1 MKKLNLRDLKF
12 FGIYPYDWFNKRF
25 RKQRAVKVTF
35 VGESGRTLTRL
46 LVPRKDSE
54 KGEAVRYRDGFYS
67 FEREATLWD
76 ANLGVPWAIY
86 QVNNPVPMP
95 LRKLDTVQG
104 SAEYQETENGALKLV
119 AQAAEAPE
127 LPEGASARE
136 MELEASRE
144 DPQNGEPVIVQL
156 RVEGLNLD
164 FQEAFHI
171 LGVKTARQLDKAF
184 RAKIVEDVLYAAALD
199 EARKKIDQIWMFS
212 IIGLAVTI
220 LGFVY
225 LYQQLKDINSALETA
240 RALTGLGP

>member
-1 MKKLNLRDLKF
+1 MKKLNLRDVKL
-12 FGIYPYDWFNKRF
+12 FGIYPYDLWNKKF
-25 RKQRAVKVTF
+25 RKSRSVKATF
-35 VGESGRTLTRL
+35 VGESGRTITRI

-76 ANLGVPWAIY
+76 ANLGMPWAIY

-95 LRKLDTVQG
+95 LRRLDVVEG
-104 SAEYQETENGALKLV
+104 SAEFTEEESGGLKTV
-119 AQAAEAPE
+119 RRT
-127 LPEGASARE
+127 EGTESASGDARE
-136 MELEASRE
+136 MELESTRE
-144 DPQNGEPVIVQL
+144 DEQGEPLVVQL

-164 FQEAFHI
+164 FQEAFHV

-199 EARKKIDQIWMFS
+199 EARKKIDQIWLFS
-212 IIGLAVTI
+212 IIGLAVMV

-225 LYQQLKDINSALETA
+225 LYQQLKDINAALDTA
-240 RALTGLGP
+240 RALAGHP

>member
-12 FGIYPYDWFNKRF
+12 FGIYPYDLFNKRF

-95 LRKLDTVQG
+95 LRRLDRVQG
-104 SAEYQETENGALKLV
+104 STAQDEAGHVTATTAQPEEEPAE
-119 AQAAEAPE
+119 
-127 LPEGASARE
+127 RE

-144 DPQNGEPVIVQL
+144 DPETGEPLIVQL

-164 FQEAFHI
+164 FQEAFHV

-212 IIGLAVTI
+212 IIGLAVTV
-220 LGFVY
+220 LGFLYV
-225 LYQQLKDINSALETA
+225 YQQLKDINGALQTA
-240 RALTGLGP
+240 RALAGHP